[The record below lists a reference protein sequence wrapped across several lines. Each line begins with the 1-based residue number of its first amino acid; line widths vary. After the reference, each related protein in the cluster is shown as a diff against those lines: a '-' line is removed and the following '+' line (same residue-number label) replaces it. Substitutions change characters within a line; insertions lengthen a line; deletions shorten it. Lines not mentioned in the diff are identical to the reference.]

1 MYDAI
6 VLGARV
12 AGSPTAM
19 LLARKGYR
27 VLLVDR
33 ATFPSD
39 TMSTHQVQIP
49 GSLALKRWG
58 LLDAVR
64 ATNPGEE
71 PHVRLDNDGIVV
83 EGRYPVVNGIGA
95 VYSPRRYILD
105 NILVQAAVSAG
116 AELRE
121 GFVVRDLLWEN
132 GRVVGITGEGR
143 DGTAISERGRI
154 VIGADGRHSLV
165 ARAVK
170 APEYDQHPTMTC
182 GYYSYWAG
190 LRQQGGELYGRNRR
204 ALGAWPTN
212 DHLTM
217 IYVAWPA
224 EEFKTFRADV
234 EGNYLATIRQFLGD
248 RIDESSRV
256 DRVVGSGE
264 MPNCYRKP
272 YGPGWALVGDAGFI
286 KDPISALGISDA
298 FRDAEL
304 LADALHTG
312 FSGQQSLES
321 ALARYEHQRNKMS
334 RPTYALTLD
343 TARMRPRTPIQLE
356 LLRALAH
363 DAEAAN
369 QFFGVLTGVT
379 KLSDFLTPRTIVRLL
394 GIRGTVN
401 ALSRQF
407 LAAR

>member
-19 LLARKGYR
+19 LLARRGYR

-49 GSLALKRWG
+49 GGLALKRWG
-58 LLDAVR
+58 LLDSVR
-64 ATNPGEE
+64 ATDPGEE
-71 PHVRLDNDGIVV
+71 PRVRLDSDGIAL
-83 EGRYPVVNGIGA
+83 EGRYPVVDGVDA

-105 NILVQAAVSAG
+105 NILVRAAVAAG

-121 GFVVRDLLWEN
+121 GFVVRDLLWED
-132 GRVVGITGEGR
+132 GRVVGIVGEGQN
-143 DGTAISERGRI
+143 GAPINERARV

-170 APEYDQHPTMTC
+170 APQYDEHPTMTC

-190 LRQQGGELYGRNRR
+190 LRQQSGELYGRNQR
-204 ALGAWPTN
+204 ALGAWTTN
-212 DHLTM
+212 DRLTM
-217 IYVAWPA
+217 IYIALPA
-224 EEFKTFRADV
+224 SEFKTFRADV
-234 EGNYLATIRQFLGD
+234 EGNYMATVRQILGD
-248 RIDESSRV
+248 RIAESSRV
-256 DRVVGSGE
+256 ERVVGSGE
-264 MPNCYRKP
+264 MPNFYRRP

-304 LADALHTG
+304 LADALHAG
-312 FSGQQSLES
+312 FSGEQPLES
-321 ALARYEHQRNKMS
+321 ALVRYERQRNKMS
-334 RPTYALTLD
+334 RPSYALTLD
-343 TARMRPRTPIQLE
+343 TARMRPRSPIQLE

-363 DAEAAN
+363 DAEAAS

-394 GIRGTVN
+394 GVRGTVN
-401 ALSRQF
+401 ALSRQL